1 MLAPISRPRLLTD
14 PTRKQE
20 ETEMERQT
28 LEVQQLEDR
37 RRQFRLSSLK
47 RIPESWNTVSQVT
60 AKLVDASFER

>member
-1 MLAPISRPRLLTD
+1 
-14 PTRKQE
+14 
-20 ETEMERQT
+20 MERQMM
-28 LEVQQLEDR
+28 EVQQLEDR